1 MSSSIPKKQIS
12 KNSSPSPNP
21 RSNSNNKSLQN
32 KSLSKN
38 KDLSLPHF
46 NTLDKSFLS
55 TMEQLVSNDKTI
67 REKAAQKV
75 RQYLHISY
83 SNSEEI
89 YQKITRSL
97 FYFFWN
103 TDKPTY
109 QLSMA
114 KIIASFIF
122 INPDDKNKLIPKNR
136 LWIST
141 FLSEMSKKFQN
152 IDSLRLDKYIMMIDQ
167 VMSTYLSACLEN
179 KFFKSVIHL
188 INYFIKESENNNIF
202 NFTFEANKIKVISRF
217 VKLILNSDD
226 KIEGNIKNK
235 DDFLNNEE
243 SGFATFY
250 KKLLI
255 FYKNMKD
262 KRQIKNF
269 QDNILEIVINS
280 LLENKRQNKNLNL
293 IKKIEEI
300 NENFMKENKNDI
312 SGNKNLN
319 IKIFLNKLKNEKI
332 EPNIAEINKNKNVVD
347 PVNDYIMKKKYLQK
361 FKKSKEDIKKERL
374 EKLEKEKNKNLNKEE
389 NIEKNKNDEDI
400 INKEKSDKK
409 KKSDKKDKLDKL
421 KNISDELN
429 FDDIEV
435 EKYII
440 DLNEEDEEKK
450 VINIKKS
457 EDESI
462 TEAKL
467 SGSTKKVKEKE
478 EENVNKNKKETSN
491 KKDSNNKKD
500 NSNKKDT
507 SNKKEMIEIKE
518 KEANKENKS
527 LTKNNKADNK
537 SPKLLQKNSSSGDD
551 DCLIEDSDE
560 SDEELIE
567 ENDDDDSS
575 ENPSSSNNTNSKERN
590 KSPMGEFYTDEVLDR
605 YSKELM
611 EEEEE
616 EEENDEDYEIDEN
629 DLDILA
635 NDMNLNSLGEN
646 YNEQKTLMNT
656 KLNMKQNMLNK
667 KTMRNIINEMNNF
680 KNKNKKKKIT
690 FSLENNVVSLYNS
703 KIPITLKSKKKVVFV
718 PGGSNRQS
726 ILKK

>member
-1 MSSSIPKKQIS
+1 MSSSIFKKQIS
-12 KNSSPSPNP
+12 KNSSPSLNP
-21 RSNSNNKSLQN
+21 RSNSFNKTLLNKSIL
-32 KSLSKN
+32 KN
-38 KDLSLPHF
+38 NDLTLPHF
-46 NTLDKSFLS
+46 NTLDKTFLKV
-55 TMEQLVSNDKTI
+55 MEQLVSNDKSL
-67 REKAAQKV
+67 RENAAQKV
-75 RQYLHISY
+75 RQYLHNSY

-89 YQKITRSL
+89 YQKISRSL

-103 TDKPTY
+103 TDKPAY

-114 KIIASFIF
+114 KIIASFIY

-167 VMSTYLSACLEN
+167 VMSTYLNACLEN

-188 INYFIKESENNNIF
+188 LNYFIKESENNNIF
-202 NFTFEANKIKVISRF
+202 NFTFEANKIKVLSRF

-235 DDFLNNEE
+235 DEFLNNEE

-255 FYKNMKD
+255 LYKNMKD

-269 QDNILEIVINS
+269 QDNILEIIINS
-280 LLENKRQNKNLNL
+280 LLENKKENKNLNL
-293 IKKIEEI
+293 IKNIQEI
-300 NENFMKENKNDI
+300 SENYIKENKNVM
-312 SGNKNLN
+312 SENKNLN
-319 IKIFLNKLKNEKI
+319 IKNFLSKLKNEKI
-332 EPNIAEINKNKNVVD
+332 ESDNNGNNKNKNIVD

-361 FKKSKEDIKKERL
+361 FKKTKEEIKKERL
-374 EKLEKEKNKNLNKEE
+374 EKLEKEKNKNFSKEE
-389 NIEKNKNDEDI
+389 NLEKNKNDEDA

-409 KKSDKKDKLDKL
+409 KESNKKEKLDKL

-429 FDDIEV
+429 FDNIEV
-435 EKYII
+435 EKHII

-450 VINIKKS
+450 EIENKTSSDKNKNETNFIDSIKKVN
-457 EDESI
+457 
-462 TEAKL
+462 K
-467 SGSTKKVKEKE
+467 KEKE
-478 EENVNKNKKETSN
+478 EEEDIIK
-491 KKDSNNKKD
+491 
-500 NSNKKDT
+500 NKKDT
-507 SNKKEMIEIKE
+507 SNKKETKNKKEIIENTE
-518 KEANKENKS
+518 KENS
-527 LTKNNKADNK
+527 SITKISKVDNILSK
-537 SPKLLQKNSSSGDD
+537 IPQKNPRSGDD

-575 ENPSSSNNTNSKERN
+575 ENPSSQNNSNNKEKN
-590 KSPMGEFYTDEVLDR
+590 KSPISEIYTDEAMDK

-616 EEENDEDYEIDEN
+616 EEEDEDYEIDEN
-629 DLDILA
+629 DLDFLA
-635 NDMNLNSLGEN
+635 NDMTLNNFGEN
-646 YNEQKTLMNT
+646 YNDQKTLMNT
-656 KLNMKQNMLNK
+656 KLNMKQSLLNK
-667 KTMRNIINEMNNF
+667 KTMRNLKNEMNI
-680 KNKNKKKKIT
+680 NKNNNKTKKKKIT
-690 FSLENNVVSLYNS
+690 FSLENNVVSLYNN
-703 KIPITLKSKKKVVFV
+703 KIPISLKSKKKNVFV

>member
-1 MSSSIPKKQIS
+1 MSSSIPKKKNS
-12 KNSSPSPNP
+12 KNSSLSPNQ
-21 RSNSNNKSLQN
+21 RSNSTNKTLSN
-32 KSLSKN
+32 KLISKN
-38 KDLSLPHF
+38 NDSSLPHF
-46 NTLDKSFLS
+46 NTLDTSFLKI
-55 TMEQLVSNDKTI
+55 MEQLVSNDKSI
-67 REKAAQKV
+67 RENAAQKV

-83 SNSEEI
+83 SNSEEL
-89 YQKITRSL
+89 YQKISRSL

-103 TDKPTY
+103 TDKPAY
-109 QLSMA
+109 QLAMA
-114 KIIASFIF
+114 KIIASFIYV
-122 INPDDKNKLIPKNR
+122 NPEDKNKLIPKNR

-152 IDSLRLDKYIMMIDQ
+152 IDSLRLDKYIMMVDQ
-167 VMSTYLSACLEN
+167 VMSTYLNACLEN

-217 VKLILNSDD
+217 LKLILNSDD
-226 KIEGNIKNK
+226 RIEGNIKNK
-235 DDFLNNEE
+235 DEFLNNEE

-269 QDNILEIVINS
+269 QDNILEVIINS
-280 LLENKRQNKNLNL
+280 LIENKKENKNLNL
-293 IKKIEEI
+293 IKNIQEI
-300 NENFMKENKNDI
+300 NENFVKENKNDM
-312 SGNKNLN
+312 SVNKNLN
-319 IKIFLNKLKNEKI
+319 IKNFLNKLKNEKI
-332 EPNIAEINKNKNVVD
+332 EPEINDNNKNKNVVD

-374 EKLEKEKNKNLNKEE
+374 EKLEKEKNKNLSKEE

-400 INKEKSDKK
+400 INTEKSDKK
-409 KKSDKKDKLDKL
+409 KKSDKKEKLDKL

-435 EKYII
+435 EKHII
-440 DLNEEDEEKK
+440 DLNEEEEEEKK
-450 VINIKKS
+450 EIEDKKS
-457 EDESI
+457 IDKNKNEANLSESI
-462 TEAKL
+462 KTIN
-467 SGSTKKVKEKE
+467 KKENE
-478 EENVNKNKKETSN
+478 EENIVK
-491 KKDSNNKKD
+491 
-500 NSNKKDT
+500 NKKDT
-507 SNKKEMIEIKE
+507 SNKKETKNKKEII
-518 KEANKENKS
+518 ENKDRENTPS
-527 LTKNNKADNK
+527 NKTNKIDNTRQK
-537 SPKLLQKNSSSGDD
+537 IPQKNPSTGDD
-551 DCLIEDSDE
+551 DYLIEDSDE

-575 ENPSSSNNTNSKERN
+575 ENPSSQNNSNNKEKN
-590 KSPMGEFYTDEVLDR
+590 KSPIGEIYTDEALDK

-635 NDMNLNSLGEN
+635 NDMNLNYFGEN
-646 YNEQKTLMNT
+646 YNDQTTLMNT
-656 KLNMKQNMLNK
+656 KLNMKQSLLNK
-667 KTMRNIINEMNNF
+667 KTMRNLKNEMNNS
-680 KNKNKKKKIT
+680 KNNNKNKKKKIT
-690 FSLENNVVSLYNS
+690 FSLENNIVSLYNN
-703 KIPITLKSKKKVVFV
+703 KIPISLKSKKKNVFV

>member
-1 MSSSIPKKQIS
+1 MSSLIQKKQIS
-12 KNSSPSPNP
+12 KKNSPSPNP
-21 RSNSNNKSLQN
+21 RSNSINKTLSNKSTL
-32 KSLSKN
+32 KN
-38 KDLSLPHF
+38 NDLSLPHY
-46 NTLDKSFLS
+46 NTLDKTFLKI
-55 TMEQLVSNDKTI
+55 MDELVSNDKSI
-67 REKAAQKV
+67 RENAAQKV

-89 YQKITRSL
+89 YQKISRSL

-103 TDKPTY
+103 TDKPAY

-114 KIIASFIF
+114 KIIASFIY

-167 VMSTYLSACLEN
+167 VMSTYLNACLEN

-188 INYFIKESENNNIF
+188 LNYFIKEIENNNIF

-226 KIEGNIKNK
+226 RIEGNIKNK
-235 DDFLNNEE
+235 DEFLNNEE

-255 FYKNMKD
+255 LYKNMKD

-269 QDNILEIVINS
+269 QENILEIIINS
-280 LLENKRQNKNLNL
+280 LLENK
-293 IKKIEEI
+293 
-300 NENFMKENKNDI
+300 KENKNMNLIKTIQEI
-312 SGNKNLN
+312 SENYLKENKNFISENKNIN
-319 IKIFLNKLKNEKI
+319 IKNFLSKLKNEKI
-332 EPNIAEINKNKNVVD
+332 ESNGDDNNKNKNIVD

-361 FKKSKEDIKKERL
+361 FKKSKEEIKKERL
-374 EKLEKEKNKNLNKEE
+374 EKIEKEKNKNIANEE
-389 NIEKNKNDEDI
+389 NIEKNKNDEDV
-400 INKEKSDKK
+400 INTEKSDKK
-409 KKSDKKDKLDKL
+409 KKSDKKEKLDKL

-429 FDDIEV
+429 FDNIEV
-435 EKYII
+435 EKHII

-450 VINIKKS
+450 EIEEKKS
-457 EDESI
+457 IDNNKNEINLLD
-462 TEAKL
+462 
-467 SGSTKKVKEKE
+467 GVKKVNRKEKE
-478 EENVNKNKKETSN
+478 EENIIKN
-491 KKDSNNKKD
+491 KKDSGSKKESKNKKD
-500 NSNKKDT
+500 L
-507 SNKKEMIEIKE
+507 IENTE
-518 KEANKENKS
+518 KEITSITKINKS
-527 LTKNNKADNK
+527 DNIN
-537 SPKLLQKNSSSGDD
+537 PKIPQKTISTGDD
-551 DCLIEDSDE
+551 DCLLEDSDE
-560 SDEELIE
+560 SDEEIIE

-575 ENPSSSNNTNSKERN
+575 ENPSSQNNSNNKEKN
-590 KSPMGEFYTDEVLDR
+590 KSSFGEIYTDEAMDK

-611 EEEEE
+611 EEEED

-635 NDMNLNSLGEN
+635 NDMTLNNLGEN
-646 YNEQKTLMNT
+646 YNDQKTLMNT
-656 KLNMKQNMLNK
+656 KLNMKQSLLNK
-667 KTMRNIINEMNNF
+667 KTMRNLKNEMNI
-680 KNKNKKKKIT
+680 NKNNNKTKKKKIT
-690 FSLENNVVSLYNS
+690 FSLENNVVSLYNN
-703 KIPITLKSKKKVVFV
+703 KIPISLKKKKKNVFV

>member
-1 MSSSIPKKQIS
+1 MSSLIPKKQNS
-12 KNSSPSPNP
+12 KNSSPSPNQ
-21 RSNSNNKSLQN
+21 RSNSINKTLSN
-32 KSLSKN
+32 KLISKN
-38 KDLSLPHF
+38 TDSSLPHF
-46 NTLDKSFLS
+46 NTLDTSFLKI
-55 TMEQLVSNDKTI
+55 MEQLVSNDKSI
-67 REKAAQKV
+67 RENAAQKV
-75 RQYLHISY
+75 KQYLNTSY
-83 SNSEEI
+83 SNSEEL
-89 YQKITRSL
+89 YQKISRSL

-103 TDKPTY
+103 TDKPAY
-109 QLSMA
+109 QLAMA
-114 KIIASFIF
+114 KIIASFIYV
-122 INPDDKNKLIPKNR
+122 NPEDKNKLIPKNR

-152 IDSLRLDKYIMMIDQ
+152 IDSLRLDKYIMMVDQ
-167 VMSTYLSACLEN
+167 VMSTYLNACLEN

-226 KIEGNIKNK
+226 RIEGNIKNK
-235 DDFLNNEE
+235 DEFLNNEE

-269 QDNILEIVINS
+269 QDNILEIIINS
-280 LLENKRQNKNLNL
+280 LIENKKENKNLNL
-293 IKKIEEI
+293 IKNIQEI

-312 SGNKNLN
+312 SVNKNLN
-319 IKIFLNKLKNEKI
+319 IKNFLNKLKNEKI
-332 EPNIAEINKNKNVVD
+332 EPEINDNNKNKNVVD

-374 EKLEKEKNKNLNKEE
+374 EKLEKEKNKNLSKEE

-400 INKEKSDKK
+400 INTEKSDKK
-409 KKSDKKDKLDKL
+409 KKSDKKEKLDKL

-429 FDDIEV
+429 FDNIEV
-435 EKYII
+435 EKHII

-450 VINIKKS
+450 EIEDKKS
-457 EDESI
+457 IDKNKNETNLLESI
-462 TEAKL
+462 KTIN
-467 SGSTKKVKEKE
+467 KKENE
-478 EENVNKNKKETSN
+478 EENIMK
-491 KKDSNNKKD
+491 
-500 NSNKKDT
+500 NKKDT
-507 SNKKEMIEIKE
+507 SNKKETKNKKEIIENKD
-518 KEANKENKS
+518 KENTS
-527 LTKNNKADNK
+527 LNKINKNDNTKQKI
-537 SPKLLQKNSSSGDD
+537 PQKNQSTGDD

-575 ENPSSSNNTNSKERN
+575 ENPSSQNNSNNKEKN
-590 KSPMGEFYTDEVLDR
+590 KSPIGEIYTDEALDK

-635 NDMNLNSLGEN
+635 NDMNLNYFGEN
-646 YNEQKTLMNT
+646 YNDPTTLMNT
-656 KLNMKQNMLNK
+656 KLNMKQSLLNK
-667 KTMRNIINEMNNF
+667 KTMRNLKNEMNNS
-680 KNKNKKKKIT
+680 KNNNKNKKKKIT
-690 FSLENNVVSLYNS
+690 FSLENNIVSLYNN
-703 KIPITLKSKKKVVFV
+703 KIPISLKSKKKNVFV

>member
-1 MSSSIPKKQIS
+1 MSSLIPKKQNS
-12 KNSSPSPNP
+12 KNSSPSPNQ
-21 RSNSNNKSLQN
+21 RSNSINKTLSN
-32 KSLSKN
+32 KLISKN
-38 KDLSLPHF
+38 TDSSLPHF
-46 NTLDKSFLS
+46 NTLDTSFLKI
-55 TMEQLVSNDKTI
+55 MEQLVSNDKSI
-67 REKAAQKV
+67 RENAAQKV
-75 RQYLHISY
+75 KQYLNTSY
-83 SNSEEI
+83 SNSEEL
-89 YQKITRSL
+89 YQKISRSL

-103 TDKPTY
+103 TDKPAY
-109 QLSMA
+109 QLAMA
-114 KIIASFIF
+114 KIIASFIYV
-122 INPDDKNKLIPKNR
+122 NPEDKNKLIPKNR

-152 IDSLRLDKYIMMIDQ
+152 IDSLRLDKYIMMVDQ
-167 VMSTYLSACLEN
+167 VMSTYLNACLEN

-226 KIEGNIKNK
+226 RIEGNIKNK
-235 DDFLNNEE
+235 DEFLNNEE

-262 KRQIKNF
+262 KNQIKNF
-269 QDNILEIVINS
+269 QDNILEIIINS
-280 LLENKRQNKNLNL
+280 LIENKKENKNLNL
-293 IKKIEEI
+293 IKNIQEI

-312 SGNKNLN
+312 SVNKNLN
-319 IKIFLNKLKNEKI
+319 IKNFLSKLKNEKI
-332 EPNIAEINKNKNVVD
+332 EPEINYNNKNKNVVD

-374 EKLEKEKNKNLNKEE
+374 EKLEKEKNKNLSKEE

-400 INKEKSDKK
+400 IITEKSDKK
-409 KKSDKKDKLDKL
+409 KKSDKKEKLDKL

-429 FDDIEV
+429 FDNIEV
-435 EKYII
+435 EKHII

-450 VINIKKS
+450 EIEDKKSIDKNKNETNLLENIKTI
-457 EDESI
+457 D
-462 TEAKL
+462 
-467 SGSTKKVKEKE
+467 KKEND
-478 EENVNKNKKETSN
+478 EENIMK
-491 KKDSNNKKD
+491 
-500 NSNKKDT
+500 NKKDT
-507 SNKKEMIEIKE
+507 SNKKETKNKKEIIENKD
-518 KEANKENKS
+518 KENTS
-527 LTKNNKADNK
+527 LNKINKNDNTKQKI
-537 SPKLLQKNSSSGDD
+537 PQKNQSTGDD

-575 ENPSSSNNTNSKERN
+575 ENPSSQNNSNNKEKN
-590 KSPMGEFYTDEVLDR
+590 KSPIGEIYTDEALDK

-635 NDMNLNSLGEN
+635 NDMNLNYFGEN
-646 YNEQKTLMNT
+646 YNDPTTLMNT
-656 KLNMKQNMLNK
+656 KLNMKQSLLNK
-667 KTMRNIINEMNNF
+667 KTMRNIINEMNNS
-680 KNKNKKKKIT
+680 KNNNKNKKKKIT
-690 FSLENNVVSLYNS
+690 FSLENNIVSLYNN
-703 KIPITLKSKKKVVFV
+703 KIPISLKSKKKNVFV

>member
-1 MSSSIPKKQIS
+1 MSSLIPKKQNS
-12 KNSSPSPNP
+12 KNSSPSPNQ
-21 RSNSNNKSLQN
+21 RSNSINKTLSN
-32 KSLSKN
+32 KLISKN
-38 KDLSLPHF
+38 TDSSLPHF
-46 NTLDKSFLS
+46 NTLDTSFLKI
-55 TMEQLVSNDKTI
+55 MEQLVSNDKSI
-67 REKAAQKV
+67 RENAAQKV
-75 RQYLHISY
+75 KQYLNTSY
-83 SNSEEI
+83 SNSEEL
-89 YQKITRSL
+89 YQKISKSL

-103 TDKPTY
+103 TDKPAY
-109 QLSMA
+109 QLAMA
-114 KIIASFIF
+114 KIIASFIYV
-122 INPDDKNKLIPKNR
+122 NPEDKNKLIPKNR

-152 IDSLRLDKYIMMIDQ
+152 IDSLRLDKYIMMVDQ
-167 VMSTYLSACLEN
+167 VMSTYLNACLEN

-217 VKLILNSDD
+217 LKLILNSDD
-226 KIEGNIKNK
+226 RIEGNIKNK
-235 DDFLNNEE
+235 DEFLNNEE

-269 QDNILEIVINS
+269 QDNILEIIINS
-280 LLENKRQNKNLNL
+280 LIENKKENKNLNL
-293 IKKIEEI
+293 IKNIQEI

-312 SGNKNLN
+312 SVNKNLN
-319 IKIFLNKLKNEKI
+319 IKNFLNKLKNEKI
-332 EPNIAEINKNKNVVD
+332 EPEINDNNKNKNVVD

-374 EKLEKEKNKNLNKEE
+374 EKLEKEKNLSKEE

-400 INKEKSDKK
+400 INTEKSDKK
-409 KKSDKKDKLDKL
+409 KKSDKKEKLDKL

-429 FDDIEV
+429 FDNIEV
-435 EKYII
+435 EKHII

-450 VINIKKS
+450 EIEDKKSIDKNKNETNLLENIKTI
-457 EDESI
+457 D
-462 TEAKL
+462 
-467 SGSTKKVKEKE
+467 KKEND
-478 EENVNKNKKETSN
+478 EENIMK
-491 KKDSNNKKD
+491 
-500 NSNKKDT
+500 NKKDT
-507 SNKKEMIEIKE
+507 SNKKETKNKKEIIENK
-518 KEANKENKS
+518 NKENTPS
-527 LTKNNKADNK
+527 TKINK
-537 SPKLLQKNSSSGDD
+537 SDNTKQKIPQKNPSTGDD

-575 ENPSSSNNTNSKERN
+575 ENPSSQNNSNNKEKN
-590 KSPMGEFYTDEVLDR
+590 KSPIGEIYTDEALDK
-605 YSKELM
+605 YSRELM

-635 NDMNLNSLGEN
+635 NDMNLYNFGEN
-646 YNEQKTLMNT
+646 YNDPTTLMNT
-656 KLNMKQNMLNK
+656 KLNMKQSLLNK
-667 KTMRNIINEMNNF
+667 KTMRNLKNEMNNS
-680 KNKNKKKKIT
+680 KNDNKNKKKKIT
-690 FSLENNVVSLYNS
+690 FSLENNIVSLYNN
-703 KIPITLKSKKKVVFV
+703 KIPISLKSKKKNVFV

>member
-1 MSSSIPKKQIS
+1 MSSLIQKKQIS
-12 KNSSPSPNP
+12 KKNSPSPNP
-21 RSNSNNKSLQN
+21 RSNSINKTLSNKSTL
-32 KSLSKN
+32 KN
-38 KDLSLPHF
+38 NDLSLPHY
-46 NTLDKSFLS
+46 NTLDKTFLKI
-55 TMEQLVSNDKTI
+55 MDELVSNDKSI
-67 REKAAQKV
+67 RENAAQKV

-89 YQKITRSL
+89 YQKISRSL

-103 TDKPTY
+103 TDKPAY

-114 KIIASFIF
+114 KIIASFIY

-167 VMSTYLSACLEN
+167 VMSTYLNACLEN

-188 INYFIKESENNNIF
+188 LNYFIKEIENNNIF

-226 KIEGNIKNK
+226 RIEGNIKNK
-235 DDFLNNEE
+235 DEFLNNEE

-255 FYKNMKD
+255 LYKNMKD

-269 QDNILEIVINS
+269 QENILEIIINS
-280 LLENKRQNKNLNL
+280 LLENK
-293 IKKIEEI
+293 
-300 NENFMKENKNDI
+300 KENKNMNLIKTIQEI
-312 SGNKNLN
+312 SENYLKENKNFISENKNIN
-319 IKIFLNKLKNEKI
+319 IKNFLSKLKNEKI
-332 EPNIAEINKNKNVVD
+332 ESNGDDNNKNKNIVD

-361 FKKSKEDIKKERL
+361 FKKSKEEIKKERL
-374 EKLEKEKNKNLNKEE
+374 EKIEKEKNKNIANEE
-389 NIEKNKNDEDI
+389 NIEKNKNDEDV
-400 INKEKSDKK
+400 INTEKSDKK
-409 KKSDKKDKLDKL
+409 KKSDKKEKLDKL

-429 FDDIEV
+429 FDNIEV
-435 EKYII
+435 EKHII

-450 VINIKKS
+450 EMEEKKSIDNNKNEINLLDSIKK
-457 EDESI
+457 
-462 TEAKL
+462 
-467 SGSTKKVKEKE
+467 VNRKEKE
-478 EENVNKNKKETSN
+478 EENIIKN
-491 KKDSNNKKD
+491 KKDSGSKKESKNKKD
-500 NSNKKDT
+500 L
-507 SNKKEMIEIKE
+507 IENTE
-518 KEANKENKS
+518 KEITSITKINKS
-527 LTKNNKADNK
+527 DNIN
-537 SPKLLQKNSSSGDD
+537 QKIPQKTISTGDD
-551 DCLIEDSDE
+551 DCLLEDSDE
-560 SDEELIE
+560 SDEEIIE

-575 ENPSSSNNTNSKERN
+575 ENPSSQNNSNNKEKN
-590 KSPMGEFYTDEVLDR
+590 KSSFGEIYTDEAMDK

-611 EEEEE
+611 EEEED

-635 NDMNLNSLGEN
+635 NDMTLNNLGEN
-646 YNEQKTLMNT
+646 YNDQKTLMNT
-656 KLNMKQNMLNK
+656 KLNMKQSLLNK
-667 KTMRNIINEMNNF
+667 KTMRNLKNEMNI
-680 KNKNKKKKIT
+680 NKNNNKTKKKKIT
-690 FSLENNVVSLYNS
+690 FSLENNVVSLYNN
-703 KIPITLKSKKKVVFV
+703 KIPISLKSKKKNVFV

>member
-1 MSSSIPKKQIS
+1 MSSLIQKKQIS
-12 KNSSPSPNP
+12 KNTSPSPNP
-21 RSNSNNKSLQN
+21 RSNSINKTLSNKSTL
-32 KSLSKN
+32 KN
-38 KDLSLPHF
+38 NDLSLPHY
-46 NTLDKSFLS
+46 NTLDKTFLKI
-55 TMEQLVSNDKTI
+55 MDELVSNDKSI
-67 REKAAQKV
+67 RENAAQKV

-89 YQKITRSL
+89 YQKISRSL

-103 TDKPTY
+103 TDKPAY

-114 KIIASFIF
+114 KIIASFIY

-167 VMSTYLSACLEN
+167 VMSTYLNACLEN

-188 INYFIKESENNNIF
+188 LNYFIKEIENNNIF

-226 KIEGNIKNK
+226 RIEGNIKNK
-235 DDFLNNEE
+235 DEFLNNEE

-255 FYKNMKD
+255 LYKNMKD

-269 QDNILEIVINS
+269 QENILEIIINS
-280 LLENKRQNKNLNL
+280 LLENK
-293 IKKIEEI
+293 
-300 NENFMKENKNDI
+300 KENKNMNLIKTIQEI
-312 SGNKNLN
+312 SENYLKENKNFISENKNIN
-319 IKIFLNKLKNEKI
+319 IKNFLSKLKNEKI
-332 EPNIAEINKNKNVVD
+332 ESNGDDNNKNKNIVD

-361 FKKSKEDIKKERL
+361 FKKSKEEIKKERL
-374 EKLEKEKNKNLNKEE
+374 EKIEKEKNKNIANEE
-389 NIEKNKNDEDI
+389 NIEKNKNDEDV
-400 INKEKSDKK
+400 INTEKSDKK
-409 KKSDKKDKLDKL
+409 KKSDKKEKLDKL

-429 FDDIEV
+429 FDNIEV
-435 EKYII
+435 EKHII

-450 VINIKKS
+450 EIEEKKSIDNNKNEINLLDSIKK
-457 EDESI
+457 
-462 TEAKL
+462 
-467 SGSTKKVKEKE
+467 VNRKEKE
-478 EENVNKNKKETSN
+478 EENIIKN
-491 KKDSNNKKD
+491 KKDSGSKKESKNKKD
-500 NSNKKDT
+500 L
-507 SNKKEMIEIKE
+507 IENKE
-518 KEANKENKS
+518 KKITSMTKINKS
-527 LTKNNKADNK
+527 DNIN
-537 SPKLLQKNSSSGDD
+537 QKIPQKTISTGDD
-551 DCLIEDSDE
+551 DCLLEDSDE
-560 SDEELIE
+560 SDEEIIE

-575 ENPSSSNNTNSKERN
+575 ENPSSQNNSNNKEKN
-590 KSPMGEFYTDEVLDR
+590 KSSFGEIYTDEAMDK

-611 EEEEE
+611 EEEED

-635 NDMNLNSLGEN
+635 NDMTLNNLGEN
-646 YNEQKTLMNT
+646 YNDQKTLMNT
-656 KLNMKQNMLNK
+656 KLNMKQSLLNK
-667 KTMRNIINEMNNF
+667 KTMRNLKNEMNI
-680 KNKNKKKKIT
+680 NKNNNKTKKKKIT
-690 FSLENNVVSLYNS
+690 FSLENNVVSLYNN
-703 KIPITLKSKKKVVFV
+703 KIPISLKSKKKNVFV